1 MSISPRAGG
10 VVGEFVTCTSSHDHT
25 LFTTEH
31 HRAVP
36 VTTLCRTTPGHQAD
50 LFRGENSVILDPER
64 AWRTGDNE
72 MSRNVFNDTITVSDD
87 VPPPTMMELK
97 TKTYS

>member
-50 LFRGENSVILDPER
+50 LFRGER
-64 AWRTGDNE
+64 AWRTEDNE
-72 MSRNVFNDTITVSDD
+72 MSRNVFNDTINVSDD
-87 VPPPTMMELK
+87 VPPMMELK
-97 TKTYS
+97 TKIYS